1 MDDKIVEIS
10 IEEVILNVKMISKIK
25 QDEKMVVQ
33 NKILNV
39 DSRSFSSVRRWWTSD
54 SREDTIYFIIIIMNK
69 AFDYL
74 SDESY
79 DENIYTKSA
88 IMKELCNSI
97 PGLENLG
104 ATYKLDNLLISK
116 IDIIKEKIYKY
127 CSVSGK

>member
-1 MDDKIVEIS
+1 
-10 IEEVILNVKMISKIK
+10 
-25 QDEKMVVQ
+25 
-33 NKILNV
+33 
-39 DSRSFSSVRRWWTSD
+39 
-54 SREDTIYFIIIIMNK
+54 MNK

-127 CSVSGK
+127 CSISGK